1 MNYYGTLYLK
11 LLYGAM
17 SYNPSKIRG
26 GTDVRYKIRGGTRCP
41 LQNPWWNTMSG
52 EMNEANG
59 EQHSI

>member
-26 GTDVRYKIRGGTRCP
+26 GTRCP

-52 EMNEANG
+52 EMNENYG
-59 EQHSI
+59 IPQHMDGMT